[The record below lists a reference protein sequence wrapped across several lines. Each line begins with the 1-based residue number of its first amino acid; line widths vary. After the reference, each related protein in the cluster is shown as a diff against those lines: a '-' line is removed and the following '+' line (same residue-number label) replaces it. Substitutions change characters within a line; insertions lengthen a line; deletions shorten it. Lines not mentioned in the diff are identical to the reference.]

1 MHGKRCNITAP
12 TVPVNDGLQ
21 CGYNSHARIAEVK
34 FQLNSAEAGVN
45 VVRAYAPGE
54 VTINRQVYR
63 DSLVLTRDR
72 IITDCL
78 PERFDE
84 LASSHFEALRALA
97 PELVI
102 FGSGR
107 RLRFPPLSL
116 TQPLVNAQVGLE
128 VMDTGAA
135 CRTYNILVG
144 EGRHVVAALLMIES
158 A

>member
-1 MHGKRCNITAP
+1 M
-12 TVPVNDGLQ
+12 
-21 CGYNSHARIAEVK
+21 K
-34 FQLNSAEAGVN
+34 FQIDSAEAGIN
-45 VVRAYAPGE
+45 VIQAYAPGQ

-63 DSLVLTRDR
+63 GSLVITRER
-72 IITDCL
+72 VITHCL
-78 PERFDE
+78 PECFDE
-84 LASSHFEALRALA
+84 LTSRHFEALQALA

-107 RLRFPPLSL
+107 RLRFPAAAL

-144 EGRHVVAALLMIES
+144 EGRRVVAALLMIEP

>member
-1 MHGKRCNITAP
+1 M
-12 TVPVNDGLQ
+12 
-21 CGYNSHARIAEVK
+21 K
-34 FQLNSAEAGVN
+34 FQLDSAEAGVN
-45 VVRAYAPGE
+45 VIHAYAPGQ

-63 DSLVLTRDR
+63 GSLVITRDR
-72 IITDCL
+72 IIADCL

-84 LASSHFEALRALA
+84 LTARHFEALRALV

-102 FGSGR
+102 FGSGL
-107 RLRFPPLSL
+107 RLRFPAPAL

-144 EGRHVVAALLMIES
+144 EGRRVVAALFMIEDPS
-158 A
+158 P

>member
-1 MHGKRCNITAP
+1 M
-12 TVPVNDGLQ
+12 
-21 CGYNSHARIAEVK
+21 K
-34 FQLNSAEAGVN
+34 FQLDSAKAGVN
-45 VVRAYAPGE
+45 VVHAYAPGE

-63 DSLVLTRDR
+63 GSLVLTPDR

-78 PERFDE
+78 PENFDE
-84 LASSHFEALRALA
+84 LASRHFEALQALA

-107 RLRFPPLSL
+107 RLRFPPAAL

-135 CRTYNILVG
+135 CRTYNILVA
-144 EGRHVVAALLMIES
+144 EGRRVVAALLMIEETPPAPPLPHKGGGS
-158 A
+158 D

>member
-1 MHGKRCNITAP
+1 M
-12 TVPVNDGLQ
+12 
-21 CGYNSHARIAEVK
+21 K
-34 FQLNSAEAGVN
+34 FQLDPSEAGVN

-63 DSLVLTRDR
+63 GSLVLTRDR

-84 LASSHFEALRALA
+84 LASRHFEALQALA

-102 FGSGR
+102 FGSGG
-107 RLRFPPLSL
+107 RLRFPAPVLTEPLI
-116 TQPLVNAQVGLE
+116 NAQVGLE

-135 CRTYNILVG
+135 CRTYNILIG
-144 EGRHVVAALLMIES
+144 EGRRVVAALLMIEP